1 MPADTSAENCVF
13 CAIVAGTGPAYRVYE
28 DDDIVAFLDIR
39 PVSRGHTLVIPKP
52 HSPYLEDLDP
62 ENGAKIF
69 KAGQRIARAIRRSD
83 LGVAGAH
90 LVVNDGRV
98 AMQTVFHTHLHVI
111 PRRKG
116 DRVSLPFLFGAVWRK
131 LVDPERTAEAIRE
144 GLRRLG

>member
-1 MPADTSAENCVF
+1 MPANTSAENCVF
-13 CAIVAGTGPAYRVYE
+13 CAIVAGVSPAYRVYE

-52 HSPYLEDLDP
+52 HSLYLEDLDP
-62 ENGAKIF
+62 GNGAKVF
-69 KAGQRIARAIRRSD
+69 QAAQRIARGIRRSD
-83 LGVAGAH
+83 LGAAGVH
-90 LVVNDGRV
+90 LVVNDGRA

-116 DRVSLPFLFGAVWRK
+116 DKLSLSFLFGALWRK
-131 LVDPERTAEAIRE
+131 LADPERTAEAIRE